1 MAVAN
6 NLAANKEICS
16 LVMKFLISGVISQ
29 MIPFC
34 SIHKPN
40 SVTTT
45 KDTISYLIFL
55 LVDLN
60 VYFLLAKKLKTKAVP
75 VETVLATSLGSPI
88 KVSKNNRPKSI
99 IVFTVPTI
107 AKRPICALF
116 FTLSLVIFLN
126 KVSRSV
132 LGLAKY
138 SSNVLADNTQ
148 ANQLDAA

>member
-1 MAVAN
+1 MAN

-16 LVMKFLISGVISQ
+16 LVMRSLISGVVSQ
-29 MIPFC
+29 IIPFC
-34 SIHKPN
+34 STHKPN
-40 SVTTT
+40 SVTIT

-55 LVDLN
+55 LVDLK

-75 VETVLATSLGSPI
+75 VETVLATSFGSPR
-88 KVSKNNRPKSI
+88 KVSKNNNPKSI
-99 IVFTVPTI
+99 TVFIVPTI

-126 KVSRSV
+126 KVTRPV

-138 SSNVLADNTQ
+138 SSNVLADNT
-148 ANQLDAA
+148 

>member
-1 MAVAN
+1 MAN

-16 LVMKFLISGVISQ
+16 LVMRSLISGVVSQ
-29 MIPFC
+29 IIPFC
-34 SIHKPN
+34 STHKPN
-40 SVTTT
+40 SVTIT

-55 LVDLN
+55 LVDLK

-75 VETVLATSLGSPI
+75 VETVLAASFGSPR
-88 KVSKNNRPKSI
+88 KVSKNNNPKSI
-99 IVFTVPTI
+99 TVFIVPTI

-126 KVSRSV
+126 KVTRPV

-138 SSNVLADNTQ
+138 SSNVLADNT
-148 ANQLDAA
+148 